1 MALLMID
8 LHGKRENALSNQMR
22 QTKAMSPQY
31 AISWWK
37 ERSLE
42 PPERDPVEFM
52 LKKIKWR
59 YAKGRPDSGSGRI
72 YLGDCQS
79 ILASGKSPS

>member
-31 AISWWK
+31 SVQWWR
-37 ERSLE
+37 ERSMK
-42 PPERDPVEFM
+42 PPELDPVEFM
-52 LKKIKWR
+52 LKK
-59 YAKGRPDSGSGRI
+59 
-72 YLGDCQS
+72 LHGDT
-79 ILASGKSPS
+79 LKEG